1 MHNIKY
7 LNINTRAPCI
17 SRGGQRYLFFFKKN
31 ILIIKNKTLS
41 LQ

>member
-17 SRGGQRYLFFFKKN
+17 RRGAKISIFFKKN